1 MKYFVQIFALVMILG
16 LVSCRDTKKEEAE
29 AEAAIEE
36 VETVEE
42 EAAQLTEELDKEAAE
57 LEEALKELDSI

>member
-1 MKYFVQIFALVMILG
+1 MKYLIQLFAVAMIFG
-16 LVSCRDTKKEEAE
+16 LVACRDTKKEEAE
-29 AEAAIEE
+29 AEAAIEKAE
-36 VETVEE
+36 AVEE